1 MSNFIPRSLAPFERY
16 PNELAT
22 DRVKLGQLLDH
33 HTTLSTRFIG
43 AGGGTLWPTDIFI
56 FGVALR
62 SFHLVEGFIQA
73 FDSWNVT
80 VAVPIIRMQIDSLV
94 RIAYVAQAPDC
105 DELAMAL
112 MRGEQLRKMKTYDDP
127 TRNAYDGE
135 LVERAGR
142 IYSWLPPVS
151 SLTRRSLAPIPTSAA
166 SSCGSPFRS
175 RDSRSRSW
183 MSSSVRCS
191 RPRVHCSGGSSSG
204 RSTRTKSATARQETM
219 SRTPTS
225 HSCADQVASSIA
237 SISHDWNTK
246 PPTSKQS
253 VIL

>member
-1 MSNFIPRSLAPFERY
+1 MGNFIPRSLTPFERY
-16 PNELAT
+16 PNELAPN
-22 DRVKLGQLLDH
+22 RVRLGQLHDH

-43 AGGGTLWPTDIFI
+43 AGGGTLWPTDILI

-105 DELAMAL
+105 DELATAL

-142 IYSWLPPVS
+142 IYSWLPPVYDKS
-151 SLTRRSLAPIPTSAA
+151 NEWVHLSDRLIFNATQPGADPDERSIVMRIPFPIERLPVSFLDEILGAMLETTRALFGWFELWEEHKDQI
-166 SSCGSPFRS
+166 GD
-175 RDSRSRSW
+175 DS
-183 MSSSVRCS
+183 
-191 RPRVHCSGGSSSG
+191 
-204 RSTRTKSATARQETM
+204 
-219 SRTPTS
+219 
-225 HSCADQVASSIA
+225 
-237 SISHDWNTK
+237 
-246 PPTSKQS
+246 
-253 VIL
+253 